1 MPLRLYYAAPASAVI
16 LGPWP
21 TGGNSSSE
29 HASSAPC
36 RAGRRTRDMAGYEWD
51 GGQVGWQCSLA
62 PAGNGTCWRAV
73 LVVIGPIC
81 RLYSGEVVRS
91 IGGVRGRRIRPHVAD
106 LCRSEAAVFQQAVG
120 RPALAV
126 FGCPEPERFP
136 EEASWAPMG
145 VPGRSAPV
153 ARGYHCACSGYS
165 SAVLIVSRRPVFA

>member
-1 MPLRLYYAAPASAVI
+1 MPLRLYCAPPASTVN

-21 TGGNSSSE
+21 TGVVPGPE
-29 HASSAPC
+29 HTSLAPC
-36 RAGRRTRDMAGYEWD
+36 RAEATYARHGRLCARWWSSR
-51 GGQVGWQCSLA
+51 LA
-62 PAGNGTCWRAV
+62 VFLALAGNGTCWRAV

-91 IGGVRGRRIRPHVAD
+91 IGGVRGRRIRPHVPG
-106 LCRSEAAVFQQAVG
+106 LGRSEAAVFQQAVG

-145 VPGRSAPV
+145 VPGRSAPA
-153 ARGYHCACSGYS
+153 ARG
-165 SAVLIVSRRPVFA
+165 LPLRLFR